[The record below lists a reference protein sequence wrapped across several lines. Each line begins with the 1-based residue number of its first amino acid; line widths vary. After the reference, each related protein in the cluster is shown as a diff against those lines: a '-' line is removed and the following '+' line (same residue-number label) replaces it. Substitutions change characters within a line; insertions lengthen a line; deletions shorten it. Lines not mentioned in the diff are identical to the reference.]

1 MALDYTDGCV
11 NFRDVGAFVNL
22 ILEEDRLPEGRL
34 FRGGSTD
41 YVLDAIEIGSPS
53 TIFNLRNGHD
63 PNTFDADYARF
74 PMSNKVE
81 KYDTSQPEVRT
92 WLNQIIGEL
101 ENTELRYPLLIHC
114 LSGKD
119 RTGIVVAAILLVLGI
134 DRAVIREEYLLSDGE
149 VQASWINLAMDGMG
163 EMADYFGRVNLEKVR
178 RNLLGKTDG
187 P

>member
-22 ILEEDRLPEGRL
+22 ILEEDRLPEGKL
-34 FRGGSTD
+34 YRGGSTD
-41 YVLDAIEIGSPS
+41 YVLDANEIGSPG

-63 PNTFDADYARF
+63 PNILDADYVHF

-81 KYDTSQPEVRT
+81 KYDTAQLEVRT

-101 ENTELRYPLLIHC
+101 ENPELRYPLLIHC

-134 DRAVIREEYLLSDGE
+134 GRAVIREEYLLSDGE
-149 VQASWINLAMDGMG
+149 VQASWIDLALDGMG
-163 EMADYFGRVNLEKVR
+163 EVEEYFGRVDLEKVC
-178 RNLLGKTDG
+178 RNLLGKNR
-187 P
+187 